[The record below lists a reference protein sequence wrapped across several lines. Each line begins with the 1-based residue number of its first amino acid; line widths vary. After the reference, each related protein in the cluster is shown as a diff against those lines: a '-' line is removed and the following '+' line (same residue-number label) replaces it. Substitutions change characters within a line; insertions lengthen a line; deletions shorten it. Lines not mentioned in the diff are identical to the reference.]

1 VHRDIWFLL
10 ARQPS
15 VYARFIYHR
24 AMAAVTVRDLVVRYD
39 ATTVLDRVSVS
50 VASGEL
56 LMLLGP
62 SGCGKTTLLRSIAG
76 FVAPSAGAILFDDED
91 VTRRPA
97 HARDVGMVFQ
107 SFALWPH
114 MTVAENVGF
123 GLRERRVPAPEIA
136 KRVDAA
142 LESTRMGGTGKRP
155 IDQLS
160 GGEQQR
166 VALARALVIRPRC
179 LLLDEPLSNL
189 DAKLR
194 QSMREEIRRLCKS
207 AGLTTIYVTHDQK
220 EALAIADRIA
230 VMQKGHILQIGAP
243 AEIYR
248 RPRSR
253 AVATFIGE
261 TNLFQARVAG
271 ADAGGIR
278 VDSPIGAFV
287 AAPDQTF
294 VPAPGSEVWVSIRPE
309 CLRATASPASPNV
322 LRGELR
328 SDGSLYLGEIAERR
342 VRVGGLSLTSYEL
355 NPTAAAVAAAEATFE
370 VAPADV
376 VLLPLDSTPRLA
388 PDGAT

>member
-1 VHRDIWFLL
+1 M
-10 ARQPS
+10 
-15 VYARFIYHR
+15 YRFFHYHR
-24 AMAAVTVRDLVVRYD
+24 AMAAVTVKDLVVRF
-39 ATTVLDRVSVS
+39 AAATVLDRVSVE

-76 FVAPSAGAILFDDED
+76 FIEPDAGSIRFDAEEMRGRPTH
-91 VTRRPA
+91 TRN
-97 HARDVGMVFQ
+97 VGMVFQ

-114 MTVAENVGF
+114 MTVAQNVGF
-123 GLRERRVPAPEIA
+123 GLQERRVPRAEIA
-136 KRVDAA
+136 TRVAEA
-142 LESTRMGGTGKRP
+142 LASTRMAGYGARP
-155 IDQLS
+155 IDELS

-230 VMQKGHILQIGAP
+230 VMQAGRILQIGTP
-243 AEIYR
+243 TEVYR

-261 TNLFQARVAG
+261 TNLFKGRVA
-271 ADAGGIR
+271 AVDAGGIR
-278 VDSPIGAFV
+278 VESPIGALV
-287 AAPDQTF
+287 AAPGQTF
-294 VPAPGSEVWVSIRPE
+294 APGVGDEVWVSIRPE
-309 CLRATASPASPNV
+309 GLRAAAASPTSPNV
-322 LRGELR
+322 LRVEAGPGE
-328 SDGSLYLGEIAERR
+328 DGSLYLGEIAERR
-342 VRVGGLSLTSYEL
+342 LRIGDVPLTRYEL
-355 NPTAAAVAAAEATFE
+355 NPTAAVPATAAGAVE
-370 VAPADV
+370 VAPEDV
-376 VLLPLDSTPRLA
+376 VLLPMEA
-388 PDGAT
+388 PVE